1 MEEPQFSPNDVEELG
16 KKILSELYTMTEGD
30 EWQPV
35 LVVDIFKSNKPGLE
49 KEYYKNKH
57 YRNNALQDLIQ
68 KGYIITDEKHEIIN
82 ITHRGK
88 QYTTMIGSED

>member
-35 LVVDIFKSNKPGLE
+35 LVVDIFKSNK
-49 KEYYKNKH
+49 
-57 YRNNALQDLIQ
+57 LQPL
-68 KGYIITDEKHEIIN
+68 KPFT
-82 ITHRGK
+82 
-88 QYTTMIGSED
+88 